1 VVDTTGNENNRGS
14 QALGWILCLLFA
26 VIAATGWYQYR
37 QASAETQNLAHVSE
51 AQIQDLETS
60 VRQLQRNNDRLQSE
74 KAETQSLVDIGKAK
88 INDLETS
95 VQQLRQTNDQL
106 QTELAAERATRQQEI
121 SKLTASSAELESELQ
136 QRLAQQESLNRQ
148 VSEASDEKQQLAS
161 RLDEAQTRRQQLL
174 DRIAEVSGDVEA
186 KEAALTEAGQ
196 DISRLNQQLEQNL
209 AQQEALEARIRQL
222 NEQQRQEAQQFAD
235 LKQNLEQELKESQVK
250 ITQLKNRMTVI
261 NLTSEV
267 LFASGS
273 ARITAT
279 GKQLLDVIAASLNA
293 YPDREISIEGHTD
306 NVPVGKNSRF
316 ASNWE
321 LSTAR
326 AQAAVD
332 YLQQHADV
340 APERLQVVGHGEHR
354 PVASNETPEGR
365 RLNRRIEIR
374 LLPTGEVS
382 V

>member
-1 VVDTTGNENNRGS
+1 MVDTTGKENNRGS
-14 QALGWILCLLFA
+14 QALAWILCLLFA
-26 VIAATGWYQYR
+26 AAAATGWYQFK

-51 AQIQDLETS
+51 AQIRDLEAS

-74 KAETQSLVDIGKAK
+74 KAETQSLVQVGEAQIK
-88 INDLETS
+88 DLETS
-95 VQQLRQTNDQL
+95 VRQLQQTRDQL
-106 QTELAAERATRQQEI
+106 QSELAAERTTREQEI

-136 QRLAQQESLNRQ
+136 QRLAQQESLTRQ

-161 RLDEAQTRRQQLL
+161 RLDEAQARRQQLL

-186 KEAALTEAGQ
+186 KEAALTEADN
-196 DISRLNQQLEQNL
+196 DISRLNRQLEQNH
-209 AQQEALEARIRQL
+209 AQQDALEARIRQL

-235 LKQNLEQELKESQVK
+235 LKQNLEHELKESQVK

-267 LFASGS
+267 LFPSGS

-293 YPDREISIEGHTD
+293 YPDRAISIEGHTD
-306 NVPVGKNSRF
+306 NVPVGEHSRY

-332 YLQQHADV
+332 YLQQHAHV

-365 RLNRRIEIR
+365 HLNRRIEIR
-374 LLPTGEVS
+374 LLPTGEIS